1 MPTIICK
8 NCVKRLLLSLG
19 TKMYSLP
26 SLKTTVEAYG
36 LLAKKSLGQ
45 NFLLD
50 QNITDK
56 IIRLSLDKQGR
67 ADFNGQIITEI
78 GPGPGGLTRA
88 ILKQNPKK
96 LTVIEMDDRCI
107 AIMNDLKQVVRDQ
120 LEIINADALKT
131 DITEG
136 HIISNLPYNI
146 SVPLLLGWLAHITR
160 YQSLTLMFQKE
171 VAERIM
177 APIRTKDY
185 GRLSILS
192 QLQCQV
198 DKLFDIDPNRF
209 TPAPKIWSTVLLFR
223 PVAHPLSSEQIQKL
237 EKLTAQAFNQRRK
250 MIRQSLKS
258 IPDLEEKCAA
268 IGIEPT
274 FRPEE
279 ITPTQFLA
287 LAELIN

>member
-1 MPTIICK
+1 MHPDLNT
-8 NCVKRLLLSLG
+8 
-19 TKMYSLP
+19 LP
-26 SLKTTVEAYG
+26 SLKTTVDAYR

-56 IIRLSLDKQGR
+56 IVRVSLDKQGLK
-67 ADFNGQIITEI
+67 DFDNQFITEI

-107 AIMNDLKQVVRDQ
+107 LIMNDIKQVVKDQ
-120 LEIINADALKT
+120 LEIINGDALKT
-131 DITEG
+131 EITEG

-146 SVPLLLGWLAHITR
+146 SVPLLIRWLTNISQ
-160 YQSLTLMFQKE
+160 YQSLTLMFQRE

-177 APIRTKDY
+177 APINTKDY
-185 GRLSILS
+185 GRISILT
-192 QLQCQV
+192 QLQCQI
-198 DKLFDIDPNRF
+198 DKLFDISPECF

-223 PVAHPLSSEQIQKL
+223 PLEKTLTPTQIQKL
-237 EKLTAQAFNQRRK
+237 EKLTSMAFNQRRK

-258 IPDLEEKCAA
+258 IPNLDAICQK
-268 IGIEPT
+268 IGIEST
-274 FRPEE
+274 YRPEQ
-279 ITPTQFLA
+279 ITPKQFITI
-287 LAELIN
+287 AELAF